1 MEKRKISPLIIIE
14 AVILAFGVFLSI
26 QATVKPLR
34 FTTKYIWCFVFP
46 LLGIGMILFLLLRL
60 RKKFT
65 SLIGIGLILLYLFA
79 AGYGYFICELNYSRL
94 NKISFFEGKEV
105 KIVYDDTEYK
115 WDGESV
121 TYERN
126 GLINIESGEMKITL
140 DGEDI
145 RYGVLRK
152 PEDDNLYLEIYGG
165 GTGIFLKLDAYH
177 GDVSY
182 HK

>member
-79 AGYGYFICELNYSRL
+79 AGYGFRRQGS
-94 NKISFFEGKEV
+94 
-105 KIVYDDTEYK
+105 
-115 WDGESV
+115 
-121 TYERN
+121 
-126 GLINIESGEMKITL
+126 
-140 DGEDI
+140 
-145 RYGVLRK
+145 
-152 PEDDNLYLEIYGG
+152 
-165 GTGIFLKLDAYH
+165 
-177 GDVSY
+177 
-182 HK
+182 